1 MISGSNAQ
9 RGRWINYAAGLWAL
23 LFAAPHV
30 WWALGFPFGFP
41 GGLARGR
48 ANHQLMMTT
57 WRYYFDVAV
66 IFLSLLAIFVALA
79 PIRTWGRNIP
89 RWILRTMAWIA
100 SAMLTLRGVAGL
112 VVDGTRDPV
121 WWPTFLLGGILFG
134 CVAWAA
140 RRPGR
145 PPDPEGT
152 A

>member
-1 MISGSNAQ
+1 MISGSNAH
-9 RGRWINYAAGLWAL
+9 RRRWINYAAGLWAL

-41 GGLARGR
+41 GGLARGQ

-100 SAMLTLRGVAGL
+100 SAILTLRGVAGL

-134 CVAWAA
+134 CVAWVA
-140 RRPGR
+140 RHPGR